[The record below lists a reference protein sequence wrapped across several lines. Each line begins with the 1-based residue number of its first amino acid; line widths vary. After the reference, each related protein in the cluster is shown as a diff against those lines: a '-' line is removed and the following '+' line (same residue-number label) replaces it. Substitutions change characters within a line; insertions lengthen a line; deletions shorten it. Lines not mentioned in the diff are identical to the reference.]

1 MKQEVAD
8 YLAEVAE
15 DLGIINWSIGEYHPE
30 GLPHKKVMAFMFD
43 GVTDLKRLRRNI
55 LLSKLQ
61 GTKTIIDT
69 HNNRVTIY

>member
-1 MKQEVAD
+1 MKQDVAE

-15 DLGIINWSIGEYHPE
+15 DLGIINWEIGTYHPE
-30 GLPHKKVMAFMFD
+30 GLPHKKQLAFMFD

-55 LLSKLQ
+55 VMSRLQ

-69 HNNRVTIY
+69 HQNRVTIY